1 MKSNF
6 PLLVA
11 ALACAVPQLA
21 SAIPVNATFNG
32 TVSGA
37 AGSFDTVLTDFP
49 VGTAASFD
57 VTFDDAR
64 LVDDAALLTGYDV
77 GPVSGWLR
85 LGTLEWLFNA
95 GSIWTYSYLNGP
107 GNPVVSYG
115 LQLTGTGPTI
125 SDSGS
130 IFGLF
135 LTLTPDA
142 TPFAGRAPMAGFRY
156 PVPSG
161 EYYSYA
167 DLSGI
172 FRTSNQTSVPL
183 PGTGVLM
190 FSAVALLAVWRRSR
204 RGELA
209 ATVS

>member
-1 MKSNF
+1 MRNRF

-11 ALACAVPQLA
+11 ALAFAAPQFAAAVP
-21 SAIPVNATFNG
+21 IYATFNG
-32 TVSGA
+32 TVSGS
-37 AGSFDTVLTDFP
+37 GGFTNVLSDFP
-49 VGTAASFD
+49 VGTTASFN
-57 VTFDDAR
+57 VTFDDAN
-64 LVDDAALLTGYDV
+64 LVDSAADLTGYDV

-85 LGTLEWLFNA
+85 LGTLEWLFNT
-95 GSIWTYSYLNGP
+95 GSIWTYSYLGGP
-107 GNPVVSYG
+107 GHPVISYG
-115 LQLTGTGPTI
+115 LQLTGAGPTI
-125 SDSGS
+125 SDNGS

-156 PVPSG
+156 PVPNG

-183 PGTGVLM
+183 PGTGLLM
-190 FSAVALLAVWRRSR
+190 LGAVALLAVWRRSR
-204 RGELA
+204 RGDLA